1 MKRLGFNHTIYASY
15 IAYIVQALVNNFTP
29 LLFVT
34 FSLSYGISL
43 DKIGL
48 IVSINFI
55 FQLIVDFIAAKVVD
69 KIGYRASMLTAHLSA
84 GVGFVLLAFL
94 PEIMDPYTA
103 ILISTLFT
111 AMGGG
116 LIEVTVSPV
125 VEATPSTNAK
135 EAAMSLL
142 HSFYCWGQLFTILI
156 STLFFVLFGIENWRI
171 MSLLWALV
179 PFLNSIYCI
188 FIPIRQLTE
197 KGQALSVKKLFSNKH
212 FWMFLLIMVCAGS
225 TELTVAQWASALAE
239 KNLHVSKTV
248 GDLLGPCMFAL
259 FMGIVRALYAKI
271 SSKIVIEN
279 ALFLSG
285 IIGVIGYLMIA
296 LFENPIISLS
306 GCAICGVASA
316 LLWPGTLSLS
326 AKTIYGGGTAMFAF
340 LALGGDLGCSIG
352 PGIAGW
358 VSEIFGGSLQIGIL
372 AGIIF
377 PIGIIIGAL
386 IYKKIKNNP

>member
-34 FSLSYGISL
+34 FSLTYGITL

-69 KIGYRASMLTAHLSA
+69 KIGYRASMLSAHISA
-84 GVGFVLLAFL
+84 GFGFILLAFL
-94 PEIMDPYTA
+94 PEIIDPYTA

-142 HSFYCWGQLFTILI
+142 HSFYCWGQLFTILV
-156 STLFFVLFGIENWRI
+156 STLFFVLFGINNWRV
-171 MSLLWALV
+171 MSLLWAIL
-179 PFLNSIYCI
+179 PLLNSIYCI

-197 KGQALSVKKLFSNKH
+197 KGKALSVKKLFSNKH
-212 FWMFLLIMVCAGS
+212 FWMFLFIMVCAGS

-279 ALFLSG
+279 ALLLSG

-296 LFENPIISLS
+296 LFENPVISLA
-306 GCAICGVASA
+306 GCAMCGVASA

-358 VSEIFGGSLQIGIL
+358 VSEIWGGNLQIGIL
-372 AGIIF
+372 SGIIF
-377 PIGIIIGAL
+377 PIGIILGSL
-386 IYKKIKNNP
+386 LYKKIKE

>member
-34 FSLSYGISL
+34 FSLTYGITL

-69 KIGYRASMLTAHLSA
+69 KIGYRASMLSAHISA
-84 GVGFVLLAFL
+84 GFGFILLAFL
-94 PEIMDPYTA
+94 PEIIDPYTA

-142 HSFYCWGQLFTILI
+142 HSFYCWGQLFTILV

-171 MSLLWALV
+171 MSLLWAIIPLT
-179 PFLNSIYCI
+179 NSIYCV
-188 FIPIRQLTE
+188 FIPIKQLTE
-197 KGQALSVKKLFSNKH
+197 KGKALSVKNFFQTS
-212 FWMFLLIMVCAGS
+212 I
-225 TELTVAQWASALAE
+225 
-239 KNLHVSKTV
+239 
-248 GDLLGPCMFAL
+248 
-259 FMGIVRALYAKI
+259 
-271 SSKIVIEN
+271 
-279 ALFLSG
+279 
-285 IIGVIGYLMIA
+285 
-296 LFENPIISLS
+296 S
-306 GCAICGVASA
+306 GCFC
-316 LLWPGTLSLS
+316 LLWS
-326 AKTIYGGGTAMFAF
+326 AQG
-340 LALGGDLGCSIG
+340 
-352 PGIAGW
+352 
-358 VSEIFGGSLQIGIL
+358 QR
-372 AGIIF
+372 
-377 PIGIIIGAL
+377 
-386 IYKKIKNNP
+386 N

>member
-34 FSLSYGISL
+34 FSLTYGITL

-69 KIGYRASMLTAHLSA
+69 KIGYRASMLSAHISA
-84 GVGFVLLAFL
+84 GFGFILLAFL
-94 PEIMDPYTA
+94 PEIIDPYTA

-142 HSFYCWGQLFTILI
+142 HSFYCWGQLFTILV
-156 STLFFVLFGIENWRI
+156 STIFFILFGTKNWRI
-171 MSLLWALV
+171 MSLLWAVL
-179 PFLNSIYCI
+179 PLLNAIYCV

-197 KGQALSVKKLFSNKH
+197 KGKALSVKKLFSNKH
-212 FWMFLLIMVCAGS
+212 FWMFLFIMVCAGS

-271 SSKIVIEN
+271 SSKVVIEN
-279 ALFLSG
+279 ALLLSG

-296 LFENPIISLS
+296 LFENPVISLS

-352 PGIAGW
+352 PGIAGI
-358 VSEIFGGSLQIGIL
+358 VSEKFGGSLQIGIL
-372 AGIIF
+372 SGIIF
-377 PIGIIIGAL
+377 PIGIILGSIL
-386 IYKKIKNNP
+386 YKKIKE

>member
-1 MKRLGFNHTIYASY
+1 MKRLGFNHTFYASY

-34 FSLSYGISL
+34 FSRSYGITL

-48 IVSINFI
+48 LVSLNFI
-55 FQLIVDFIAAKVVD
+55 FQLIIDFIAAKVVD
-69 KIGYRASMLTAHLSA
+69 KIGYRTSMFSAHLSA
-84 GVGFVLLAFL
+84 GFGFILLAIL

-111 AMGGG
+111 AIGGG

-125 VEATPSTNAK
+125 VEATPSTSTK

-142 HSFYCWGQLFTILI
+142 HSFYCWGQLFTIAV
-156 STLFFVLFGIENWRI
+156 STLFFVIFGINNWKI
-171 MSLLWALV
+171 MSVVWAFIPL
-179 PFLNSIYCI
+179 LNSIYCI
-188 FIPIRQLTE
+188 FIPISQLTE
-197 KGQALSVKKLFSNKH
+197 KGKTLSFKKLFSNKV

-225 TELTVAQWASALAE
+225 TELTVSQWSSALAE

-259 FMGIVRALYAKI
+259 FMGLVRTLYAKI
-271 SSKIVIEN
+271 SQKIVIEN
-279 ALFLSG
+279 ALLLSG

-296 LFENPIISLS
+296 LFKNPIISLA
-306 GCAICGVASA
+306 GCTICGVASA

-326 AKTIYGGGTAMFAF
+326 AKTVYGGGTAMFAF

-358 VSEIFGGSLQIGIL
+358 VSELFGSNLQYGIL
-372 AGIIF
+372 SGIIF
-377 PIGIIIGAL
+377 PLGIIIGVL
-386 IYKKIKNNP
+386 IYKKNKT

>member
-34 FSLSYGISL
+34 FSVTYGITL

-48 IVSINFI
+48 LVSINFI
-55 FQLIVDFIAAKVVD
+55 FQLIIDFIAAKVVD
-69 KIGYRASMLTAHLSA
+69 KIGYRASMLTAHITA
-84 GVGFVLLAFL
+84 GIGFILLAFL

-142 HSFYCWGQLFTILI
+142 HSFYCWGQLFTILA
-156 STLFFVLFGIENWRI
+156 STVFFVVFDIENWKI
-171 MSLLWALV
+171 MSILWA
-179 PFLNSIYCI
+179 FLPLLNAIYCI
-188 FIPIRQLTE
+188 FIPINQLTA
-197 KGQALSVKKLFSNKH
+197 KGEALSFKKLFSNKV

-239 KNLHVSKTV
+239 KNLHVTKTV

-279 ALFLSG
+279 ALLLSG

-296 LFENPIISLS
+296 LFENPIISLL
-306 GCAICGVASA
+306 GCTVCGVASA

-326 AKTIYGGGTAMFAF
+326 AKTIYSGGTAMFAF
-340 LALGGDLGCSIG
+340 LALGGDLGCSVG
-352 PGIAGW
+352 PGIAGF
-358 VSEIFGGSLQIGIL
+358 VSELLGGNLQAGIL
-372 AGIIF
+372 SGIIF
-377 PIGIIIGAL
+377 PIGIILGVL
-386 IYKKIKNNP
+386 IYKKIKD

>member
-15 IAYIVQALVNNFTP
+15 IAYMVQALVNNFTP
-29 LLFVT
+29 LLFIT
-34 FSLSYGISL
+34 FSVTYGITL
-43 DKIGL
+43 DKIGFL
-48 IVSINFI
+48 VSINFI
-55 FQLIVDFIAAKVVD
+55 FQLIIDFIAAKVVD
-69 KIGYRASMLTAHLSA
+69 KIGYRASMLFAHFSA
-84 GVGFVLLAFL
+84 GFGFILLSFL

-111 AMGGG
+111 AVGGG
-116 LIEVTVSPV
+116 LVEVTVSPV
-125 VEATPSTNAK
+125 VEATPSTGAK

-142 HSFYCWGQLFTILI
+142 HSFYCWGQLFTII
-156 STLFFVLFGIENWRI
+156 VSTLFFVIFGIENWRI
-171 MSLLWALV
+171 MSVIWAFVPLLN
-179 PFLNSIYCI
+179 FFYCI
-188 FIPIRQLTE
+188 FIPINQLTE
-197 KGQALSVKKLFSNKH
+197 KGQALSFKKLFSNKV

-239 KNLHVSKTV
+239 KNLNVSKTV

-279 ALFLSG
+279 ALLLSG
-285 IIGVIGYLMIA
+285 VIGVIGYLMIA
-296 LFENPIISLS
+296 LFKNPVISLA
-306 GCAICGVASA
+306 GCAFTGIASA

-340 LALGGDLGCSIG
+340 LALGGDLGCSVG

-358 VSEIFGGSLQIGIL
+358 VSELFGGNLQLGIL
-372 AGIIF
+372 SGIIF
-377 PIGIIIGAL
+377 PVGIIVGVL
-386 IYKKIKNNP
+386 IYKKIKVQ

>member
-1 MKRLGFNHTIYASY
+1 MKQLGFNHTIYASY
-15 IAYIVQALVNNFTP
+15 VAYIVQALVNNFTP

-34 FSLSYGISL
+34 FSLTYGITL

-48 IVSINFI
+48 IVSLNFI
-55 FQLIVDFIAAKVVD
+55 FQLIVDFISAKMVD
-69 KIGYRASMLTAHLSA
+69 KIGYRTSMLFAHISA
-84 GVGFVLLAFL
+84 GLGFIFLAIL

-125 VEATPSTNAK
+125 VEATPSTCAK
-135 EAAMSLL
+135 ESAMSLL
-142 HSFYCWGQLFTILI
+142 HSFYCWGQLFTII
-156 STLFFVLFGIENWRI
+156 VSTLFFVFFGIKNWKI
-171 MSLLWALV
+171 MSVIWACL
-179 PFLNSIYCI
+179 PLLNSIYCV
-188 FIPIRQLTE
+188 FIPINQLTS
-197 KGQALSVKKLFSNKH
+197 KGGALSFKKLFSNKV

-239 KNLHVSKTV
+239 RNLHVSKTV

-271 SSKIVIEN
+271 SHKIVIEN
-279 ALFLSG
+279 AILLSG

-296 LFENPIISLS
+296 LFENPVISLA

-340 LALGGDLGCSIG
+340 LALGGDLGCSVG

-358 VSEIFGGSLQIGIL
+358 VSEIFGGNLQLGIL
-372 AGIIF
+372 SGIIF
-377 PIGIIIGAL
+377 PIGIIAGAL
-386 IYKKIKNNP
+386 IYKKIKD